1 MGNLTGDVKTRAKD
15 PRPARTQAAIIDA
28 IERLERSG
36 SHLSVSNIVR
46 EAGISRSSFYTHFRD
61 LDAVAVHLIAELYG
75 RIEELDADLRPA
87 VSGREATEATLNL
100 LLDEITHRRHLYV
113 AVLGSGVSGRAY
125 RELLSIFASGA
136 RATMETTAPI
146 GVDPDL
152 AAHFLAAGTLATITW
167 WITQTD
173 PPARD
178 TVQAQLVG
186 LYPSWIITD
195 SSHTPRATPVARLQ
209 K

>member
-1 MGNLTGDVKTRAKD
+1 MGSFSGDVKTRAKD

-36 SHLSVSNIVR
+36 NQLSVSNIVR
-46 EAGISRSSFYTHFRD
+46 EADISRSSFYTHFRD
-61 LDAVAVHLIAELYG
+61 LDAVAVHLIADLYR

-87 VSGREATEATLNL
+87 VPGREATEATLNL
-100 LLDEITHRRHLYV
+100 LLDEIVHRRHLYA

-125 RELLSIFASGA
+125 RELLGIFASGA
-136 RATMETTAPI
+136 RATMETTAPSD
-146 GVDPDL
+146 VDPDL

-167 WITQTD
+167 WITQ
-173 PPARD
+173 PNPAPRD
-178 TVQAQLVG
+178 SVHAQLLD
-186 LYPSWIITD
+186 LYPSWIIAND
-195 SSHTPRATPVARLQ
+195 SRTPRATPVARLQ